1 MFFRTI
7 LLRFAG
13 IFLTCAFLFVGR
25 IHAAVDAPVFFPA
38 PQKAKWSGKMSVQ
51 RTFKLDADGQ
61 VPSSTVLE
69 YSAALKK
76 QGFIEAEGG
85 IVLTL
90 HRMPVAACEKIV
102 VKPAQKKTILDF
114 NSLQEYSLNVRGNKK
129 GGGAQVVVQACGEDG
144 FFYALQTL
152 SNLWQPSEAPDT
164 IYLYKA
170 DIIDFPV
177 FPTRGLFEGGYG
189 AWDVE
194 GRLKIIDWM
203 GKVKLNSYLYGPKS
217 DPKIRRRWREL
228 YDDIEMFAFKRLAQR
243 AKENHVQI
251 GYVISPT
258 QGIEYGGDDDFR
270 VLMQKI
276 KQMLSVGMKS
286 IVVAFDDTLGM
297 MYNESDQKKFANLG
311 EAEAFLVNKVYD
323 AVKAYDKEAIV
334 VIVPEIYAGVH
345 KITYTETLAQK
356 LNPDV
361 YIGWTGLEIGTQKLD
376 DKDVQAFIDFYKRPP
391 GFGDNWGSPYPFVG
405 RAPDLHKHM
414 TQFVMNPYNLQGE
427 IPIMAGVGSSEP
439 ELMPVQGAALSDF
452 SWNPYAYNPD
462 DTLDR
467 MSKIYFKDE
476 TAQNVFK
483 LIMHKEYYDFTRYY
497 TVTTDYLPPME
508 KTLTDA
514 ANKKDEKMLAAWL
527 DVTQKLLEVS
537 QNAEQIMQDGC
548 ADEWI
553 KPAFVKRA
561 KKAQDYFAKLSVAL
575 KKIQDALPQKG
586 AALDDAVKEFVAEMK
601 GPKL

>member
-1 MFFRTI
+1 MKLFKYFSGVI
-7 LLRFAG
+7 LCG
-13 IFLTCAFLFVGR
+13 AFLLSFVFR
-25 IHAAVDAPVFFPA
+25 VFAAADEPVFFPK
-38 PQKAKWSGKMSVQ
+38 PQKMKLSGKVSASKGFKIQAEKSVP
-51 RTFKLDADGQ
+51 A
-61 VPSSTVLE
+61 STLLE
-69 YSAALKK
+69 YSTQLKK
-76 QGFIEAEGG
+76 WGFAEKEDG
-85 IVLTL
+85 IALSFQRL
-90 HRMPVAACEKIV
+90 PVQSCKKFV
-102 VKPAQKKTILDF
+102 TPPAQKKTILDY
-114 NSLQEYSLNVRGNKK
+114 NSLQGYMLKISEAK
-129 GGGAQVVVQACGEDG
+129 GKASIRVQACGEDG
-144 FFYALQTL
+144 FFYALKTL
-152 SNLWQPSEAPDT
+152 ANLWKQAEAPDT

-177 FPTRGLFEGGYG
+177 FSTRGVFEGGYG
-189 AWDVE
+189 IWDVE
-194 GRLKIIDWM
+194 GRMKIIDWM
-203 GKVKLNSYLYGPKS
+203 GRSKLNSYLYGPKS

-258 QGIEYGGDDDFR
+258 QGIEYGGDEDFR
-270 VLMQKI
+270 VLMGKI
-276 KQMLSVGMKS
+276 KQMLSIGMKS

-323 AVKAYDKEAIV
+323 AVKAYDKEAII

-345 KITYTETLAQK
+345 KMAYTETLVQK

-405 RAPDLHKHM
+405 RAANLHRHM

-439 ELMPVQGAALSDF
+439 EFMPVQGAALSDF
-452 SWNPYAYNPD
+452 SWNPYAYRPD

-467 MSKIYFKDE
+467 ISKLYFYDDA
-476 TAQNVFK
+476 AQNIFK

-497 TVTTDYLPPME
+497 TVMTDYLPPLE
-508 KTLTDA
+508 KTLMDA
-514 ANKKDEKMLAAWL
+514 AKNEKKLAAWVG
-527 DVTQKLLEVS
+527 VTQKLLNAS
-537 QNAEQIMQDGC
+537 KNAEQMMQDGC
-548 ADEWI
+548 ADEWVQQ
-553 KPAFVKRA
+553 AFVKRG
-561 KKAQDYFAKLSVAL
+561 KRAQDYFEKLSAAL
-575 KKIQDALPQKG
+575 KRIQDALPQKG
-586 AALDDAVKEFVAEMK
+586 AVLDDAVKAFIAELK

>member
-1 MFFRTI
+1 MMNFFKRGALVSTC
-7 LLRFAG
+7 LAF
-13 IFLTCAFLFVGR
+13 CAFFILRAPVL
-25 IHAAVDAPVFFPA
+25 ADEPVFFPK
-38 PQKAKWSGKMSVQ
+38 PQKMKLSGKVSASKGFRIQ
-51 RTFKLDADGQ
+51 AEKSI
-61 VPSSTVLE
+61 PSSTLLE
-69 YSAALKK
+69 YGTQLKK
-76 QGFIEAEGG
+76 WGFPEKEGG
-85 IVLTL
+85 ITL
-90 HRMPVAACEKIV
+90 SFQRFPVQSCEKFV
-102 VKPAQKKTILDF
+102 TPPAQKKTILDY
-114 NSLQEYSLNVRGNKK
+114 NSLQGYMLKISEVK
-129 GGGAQVVVQACGEDG
+129 GKVSIRIQACGKDG

-152 SNLWQPSEAPDT
+152 SNLWQSSEAPDT
-164 IYLYKA
+164 VYLYKA

-177 FPTRGLFEGGYG
+177 FPTRGVFEGGYG

-203 GKVKLNSYLYGPKS
+203 GKSKLNSYLYGPKS

-228 YDDIEMFAFKRLAQR
+228 YDDIEMFSFKRLAQR

-258 QGIEYGGDDDFR
+258 QGIEYGGDEDFR
-270 VLMQKI
+270 VLMRKI

-345 KITYTETLAQK
+345 KMAYTETLVQK

-405 RAPDLHKHM
+405 RAANLHKHM
-414 TQFVMNPYNLQGE
+414 TQFMMNPYNLQGE

-439 ELMPVQGAALSDF
+439 ELMPLQGSALSDF
-452 SWNPYAYNPD
+452 SWNPYAYHPD

-467 MSKIYFKDE
+467 MSKLYFKDE
-476 TAQNVFK
+476 TARNIFK

-497 TVTTDYLPPME
+497 TVTTDYLPPLE
-508 KTLTDA
+508 KTLMDA
-514 ANKKDEKMLAAWL
+514 AKNGKKLAAWL
-527 DVTQKLLEVS
+527 NVTQILLEMS
-537 QNAEQIMQDGC
+537 KNAEQIMQDGC
-548 ADEWI
+548 ADEWA

-561 KKAQDYFAKLSVAL
+561 KKAQDYFAKLSEAM

-586 AALDDAVKEFVAEMK
+586 AALDEAVNAFIAELK

>member
-1 MFFRTI
+1 MCRVV
-7 LLRFAG
+7 AQPV
-13 IFLTCAFLFVGR
+13 CAL
-25 IHAAVDAPVFFPA
+25 DAPVFFPM
-38 PQKAKWSGKMSVQ
+38 PQKAKWSGKISAQ
-51 RTFKLDADGQ
+51 KTFRLDADDK
-61 VPSSTVLE
+61 VPASTLLE
-69 YSAALKK
+69 YRMSLKK
-76 QGFIEAEGG
+76 WGFQEADGS
-85 IVLTL
+85 VLVSL
-90 HRMPVAACEKIV
+90 HRLPVASCEKIA
-102 VKPAQKKTILDF
+102 VKPAQKKTTLDY
-114 NSLQEYSLNVRGNKK
+114 NSLQEYSLNVRENKK
-129 GGGAQVVVQACGEDG
+129 GGGAQVVVQSCGEDG
-144 FFYALQTL
+144 FYYALR
-152 SNLWQPSEAPDT
+152 T
-164 IYLYKA
+164 IEQIIEPAAEPEKIQVYKA
-170 DIIDFPV
+170 DIVDFPV
-177 FPTRGLFEGGYG
+177 FPMRGVFEGGYG

-217 DPKIRRRWREL
+217 DAKIRRRWREL
-228 YDDIEMFAFKRLAQR
+228 YDDIEMFSFKRLMQR
-243 AKENHVQI
+243 AKENHVQV

-258 QGIEYGGDDDFR
+258 QGIEYGGDEDFQT
-270 VLMQKI
+270 LMRKI
-276 KQMLSVGMKS
+276 KQMLSIGMKS

-297 MYNESDQKKFANLG
+297 MYNESDRKKFANLG

-334 VIVPEIYAGVH
+334 VLVPEIYAGVH
-345 KITYTETLAQK
+345 KITYTETLVQK

-361 YIGWTGLEIGTQKLD
+361 YIGWTGLEIGSPKLD

-439 ELMPVQGAALSDF
+439 ELMPIQGAALSDF
-452 SWNPYAYNPD
+452 SWNPHAYNPD

-467 MSKIYFKDE
+467 MSKMYFKDE
-476 TAQNVFK
+476 TAQNMFK
-483 LIMHKEYYDFTRYY
+483 LLMQKEYYDFTRYY
-497 TVTTDYLPPME
+497 TVKTDYVPPLE

-514 ANKKDEKMLAAWL
+514 EKNKNDKMLSSWA
-527 DVTQKLLEVS
+527 DVTRKLLETS
-537 QNAEQIMQDGC
+537 KNAEQIMQDGC
-548 ADEWI
+548 TDEWI

-561 KKAQDYFAKLSVAL
+561 KKAQDYFLKLSAAL

-586 AALDDAVKEFVAEMK
+586 AALDDAVNAFVAELK